1 MFIWN
6 VSFLFLNYFTNRLL
20 DPIVAA
26 ITSSGK
32 ARHISNFGESIIK
45 SLVTLVGIVSSAT
58 FVSKGANLLGDLTGE
73 SISVSSPAAVLKLA
87 GKVTTAGIGAGLSK
101 FKNKK
106 NNSSPNST
114 DTSKTSSSSTT
125 NNNSTPVVK
134 QSISDKV
141 NKSKQP
147 SRNSGVI
154 LKGESSIAAVNQK
167 RINNSKKLAELA
179 RSFFFEDKIK
189 TTPKAYSQ
197 AQQLAKANN
206 VDLSTITGSGQNG
219 RILKSDVQNAI
230 NNQKAINTLTT
241 PNSFNTNSDDKT
253 FFDKITKGD
262 SNNSIVDKLQAK
274 EGKVNRTQPTKN
286 NDEDIEK
293 KKSTLEKFKENYK
306 KLGEKEDKKLMLQE
320 LKKLNKSIEKF
331 AKQLNKSK
339 VKSNDS
345 DKIDKAKRFKLFD
358 FNKFNN
364 TNPSFEIKQSN
375 LSLQNNQ
382 NITDKKIGSKLNKL
396 NIFKKKDKE
405 VKK

>member
-45 SLVTLVGIVSSAT
+45 SLVTLVRIVSSAT

-179 RSFFFEDKIK
+179 RSFFLKIK
-189 TTPKAYSQ
+189 SKPHQK
-197 AQQLAKANN
+197 LIVK
-206 VDLSTITGSGQNG
+206 LSN
-219 RILKSDVQNAI
+219 
-230 NNQKAINTLTT
+230 
-241 PNSFNTNSDDKT
+241 
-253 FFDKITKGD
+253 
-262 SNNSIVDKLQAK
+262 
-274 EGKVNRTQPTKN
+274 
-286 NDEDIEK
+286 
-293 KKSTLEKFKENYK
+293 
-306 KLGEKEDKKLMLQE
+306 
-320 LKKLNKSIEKF
+320 
-331 AKQLNKSK
+331 
-339 VKSNDS
+339 
-345 DKIDKAKRFKLFD
+345 
-358 FNKFNN
+358 
-364 TNPSFEIKQSN
+364 
-375 LSLQNNQ
+375 
-382 NITDKKIGSKLNKL
+382 
-396 NIFKKKDKE
+396 
-405 VKK
+405 